1 MMLVALLLGT
11 NALIAQSDVD
21 FSFNLYKGATL
32 LGSKSGSTNSVSK
45 YTVTSPIT
53 AQLCPGDEI
62 TIHNFSMYDGSNPLS
77 FNGTTRTAQIGLTSA
92 TGHGVGINMIAAVCS
107 SCTTSPVH
115 FPTWAWGSS
124 ITITLPEQNTP
135 NVYLMISK
143 GIMGNTTT
151 GTTCGQRFIFIP
163 INLGKSTSINDVE
176 ICPGDPF
183 SIPTAS
189 GFTYSNW
196 SPSNPNVTAP
206 TVTTTYSVDIT
217 HDATG
222 CMQTKTFKI
231 VVNNPESELIAID
244 KLCYDESYTIASGD
258 LPLDVSRIKV
268 NGVTIY
274 DLDIDGTTSEVDD
287 LPHVID
293 AATYGPDLGAGLSG
307 MVTIEYE
314 YVVSWA
320 PFMVCTK
327 TYSIQIQPEIRLE
340 VGGEYEWCDS
350 AFQEICALP
359 PLTMQIGVTYEW
371 AHGTEDNVV
380 GTGLCFTPSDYG
392 TFYLI
397 GTDAHGCTNMVSFTV
412 VDCCVLPAPSNL
424 DCHLLAAGQ
433 HLTWDAVPGAIGYE
447 IMISYNDPN
456 CCNSSQLPY
465 STLTTVVGTAFVVPS
480 LTDCFSW
487 RVRTICANQT
497 KSDFSEVACACGN
510 EQACMLPAP
519 TNLECTI
526 LGTVRELSWDAIPLA
541 ASYEVVISYNDPN
554 CCNSSTLPYSVVI
567 PTTDLSVTI
576 PNLTDCFSWQVRAKC
591 IDGDVSP
598 FSNIECSCHQV
609 DPCTLEAP
617 RGLDCTF
624 SGNNRLLSWD
634 AVVGAVGYEV
644 ELIYNDPTCCG
655 TAGGFPSI
663 MRFNTTG
670 TSILISLANSFCY
683 SWKVRAVC
691 ADGSFSPWSVTI
703 CACDFPTK
711 SNKTNNSNLNS
722 FQEADLDVR
731 LLSNPVQ
738 QTATFTIK
746 SSQLKV
752 DAMGTIVIA
761 TGEGR
766 VVHTSTIQ
774 LNGTTQIDVSNLENG
789 FYVYQIK
796 HNQTIQAGKMVISK

>member
-1 MMLVALLLGT
+1 MLVVLLLGT
-11 NALIAQSDVD
+11 NALIAQSDVN
-21 FSFNLYKGATL
+21 FSFNFSKGVTF
-32 LGSKSGSTNSVSK
+32 LGSKAGSTNSISK
-45 YTVTSPIT
+45 YTVTSPLS

-62 TIHNFSMYDGSNPLS
+62 TIHNFSTDGSSNPIS
-77 FNGTTRTAQIGLTSA
+77 FDGTPSAQIGLTSA
-92 TGHGVGINMIAAVCS
+92 TGHGVGINLIAAVCAG
-107 SCTTSPVH
+107 CTTSPVH

-143 GIMGNTTT
+143 GVMGSTTA

-163 INLGKSTSINDVE
+163 INLGKSTSIDDVE
-176 ICPGDPF
+176 ICPGDPVT
-183 SIPTAS
+183 IPTTS
-189 GFTYSNW
+189 GFTYDNW

-217 HDATG
+217 HNATG
-222 CMQTKTFKI
+222 CMQTKTFK
-231 VVNNPESELIAID
+231 VVVHNPSSELITID
-244 KLCYDESYTIASGD
+244 RLCYDESYTITS
-258 LPLDVSRIKV
+258 LDVPSDASKIRI

-274 DLDIDGTTSEVDD
+274 DLNASIDD

-314 YVVSWA
+314 YVADSDSYT
-320 PFMVCTK
+320 VCTK
-327 TYSIQIQPEIRLE
+327 TYTIQIQPEIRLE
-340 VGGEYEWCDS
+340 VEDEYEWCDS

-359 PLTMQIGVTYEW
+359 PFTMQIGVTYEW
-371 AHGTEDNVV
+371 AHGTDDNIV

-397 GTDAHGCTNMVSFTV
+397 GTDAYGCTNMVSFTV
-412 VDCCVLPAPSNL
+412 VDCCVLPAPDSLNCSL
-424 DCHLLAAGQ
+424 SAAGQ
-433 HLTWDAVPGAIGYE
+433 HLTWVAVPGAIGYE

-456 CCNSSQLPY
+456 CCNTSQLPY
-465 STLTTVVGTAFVVPS
+465 STLTTVVGTEFIVPS

-487 RVRTICANQT
+487 RVRTICANKT
-497 KSDFSEVACACGN
+497 KSDFSEAVCACGN
-510 EQACMLPAP
+510 EQACILPAP

-526 LGTVRELSWDAIPLA
+526 IGSTRELSWDAVPLA

-554 CCNSSTLPYSVVI
+554 CCNSSTLPYSVII
-567 PTTDLSVTI
+567 PTTDLSITI

-591 IDGDVSP
+591 IDGIASP

-609 DPCTLEAP
+609 DPCTLEEP
-617 RGLDCTF
+617 RNLDCTF
-624 SGNNRLLSWD
+624 SGNNRMLSWD

-644 ELIYNDPTCCG
+644 ELVYNDPSCCD
-655 TAGGFPSI
+655 TSGGFPSI
-663 MRFNTTG
+663 MRFNTIG
-670 TSILISLANSFCY
+670 TSILISLSNPFCY

-691 ADGSFSPWSVTI
+691 ADGSFSPWSISI
-703 CACDFPTK
+703 CACDFPTR
-711 SNKTNNSNLNS
+711 SNKTNNTNISS

-731 LLSNPVQ
+731 LLNNPVQ
-738 QTATFTIK
+738 QTASFTIK
-746 SSQLKV
+746 SSQLKA

-761 TGEGR
+761 TGEGKI
-766 VVHTSTIQ
+766 VHTSAIR
-774 LNGTTQIDVSNLENG
+774 LNGTTQIDVSNLESG

-796 HNQTIQAGKMVISK
+796 HNQTVQAGKMVISK